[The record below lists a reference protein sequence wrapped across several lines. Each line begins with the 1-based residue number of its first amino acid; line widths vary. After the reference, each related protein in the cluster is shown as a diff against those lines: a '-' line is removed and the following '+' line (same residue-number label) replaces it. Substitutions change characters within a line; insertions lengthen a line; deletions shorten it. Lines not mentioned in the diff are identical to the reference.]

1 MRKYKSYHSKLGA
14 VDVVRVTPKLVPRIV
29 MARKRA
35 ALKLSRRV
43 SAILLYGRET
53 VGRVARP
60 LRAAEW
66 SARLMFLDKN
76 IIFCCAQQVLD
87 CWAT

>member
-43 SAILLYGRET
+43 SAICCMVGKLWGVWRGLYGRQSD
-53 VGRVARP
+53 RQ
-60 LRAAEW
+60 
-66 SARLMFLDKN
+66 D
-76 IIFCCAQQVLD
+76 
-87 CWAT
+87 